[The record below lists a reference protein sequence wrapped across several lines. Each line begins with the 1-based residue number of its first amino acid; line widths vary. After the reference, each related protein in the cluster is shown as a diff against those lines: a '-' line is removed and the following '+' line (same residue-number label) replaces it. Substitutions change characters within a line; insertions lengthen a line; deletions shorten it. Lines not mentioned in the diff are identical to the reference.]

1 MIYSSTRLPD
11 DEVLLMPMF
20 LHNLVPIP
28 IKIVFGHL
36 SLNLSL
42 IPWFE
47 IFYSASPVKKATNI
61 KWIVGGEKDVPTNK
75 LMG

>member
-36 SLNLSL
+36 SL

-47 IFYSASPVKKATNI
+47 IFYSACPVKKATNI
-61 KWIVGGEKDVPTNK
+61 K
-75 LMG
+75 

>member
-36 SLNLSL
+36 SLNL
-42 IPWFE
+42 
-47 IFYSASPVKKATNI
+47 T
-61 KWIVGGEKDVPTNK
+61 VPFMSDFMLNF
-75 LMG
+75 LY